1 MSATLTG
8 EHILSITKHSLCGEF
23 RVRVSDIQCDVRGK
37 ALHRG
42 GILMAE
48 LSFAGLS
55 YEQVVHKYNQTVV
68 AVCVMR
74 LKNWADAEDC
84 FQNTFVRLY
93 KNAPSLNDEA
103 HLKAWLIRVAINEC
117 NSYIRKNKK
126 FLSFEDRKDT
136 AVDFPYD
143 TSDISW
149 ALVQLEPKYRDVL
162 YLYYCEKY
170 KVEEIANILSHNH
183 NTVKTLLK
191 RGREKLKSIYGGDGI

>member
-1 MSATLTG
+1 
-8 EHILSITKHSLCGEF
+8 
-23 RVRVSDIQCDVRGK
+23 
-37 ALHRG
+37 
-42 GILMAE
+42 MAE
-48 LSFAGLS
+48 LSYAGLS
-55 YEQVVHKYNQTVV
+55 YEQIVHKYNQTVV

-93 KNAPSLNDEA
+93 KNSPTVQDEA

-117 NSYIRKNKK
+117 NSYIRKNKR
-126 FLSFEDRKDT
+126 FLPLSDQKDQSI
-136 AVDFPYD
+136 DFPHD
-143 TSDISW
+143 TSDMSW
-149 ALVQLEPKYRDVL
+149 ALCELEEKYRDVL

-170 KVEEIANILSHNH
+170 KVEEIAEILSHNK